1 MSPAWQALTQIYLI
15 GLFIAAPVTFLL
27 SHDPSLRIR
36 LLTAKIIGLTWP
48 MSLPVVLLFAL
59 F

>member
-1 MSPAWQALTQIYLI
+1 MSPAWEALTHIYII

-36 LLTAKIIGLTWP
+36 LFTAKIIGLTWP